1 MLKLTTK
8 CDECARVFDMLDAD
22 DVAEWEA
29 GHDCEVI
36 DVAAAAAHWTT
47 ATAGDDGMP
56 WALDLWP
63 NRVTA
68 EHTLAEWDALMGGW

>member
-1 MLKLTTK
+1 MNRR
-8 CDECARVFDMLDAD
+8 AVN
-22 DVAEWEA
+22 
-29 GHDCEVI
+29 
-36 DVAAAAAHWTT
+36 AAAALEHWTT

-68 EHTLAEWDALMGGW
+68 EHTLTDWEVLTN